1 MKYYQV
7 KIYTNHEGVE
17 PLSAVL
23 LENGFDSIVVD
34 DPADV
39 ADILNKKEEYEWDY
53 IDPSVFEDQDKEPTI
68 TIYFEDSE
76 TTTEQIGELTKLV
89 ESVKASVEEEMYGP
103 DADFGRLDVE
113 TILVDDE
120 DWKDKWKEFFKPSK
134 ITNTLVVKP
143 TWEEYEPA
151 AGEKV
156 IEIDP
161 GMAFGTGTHET
172 TTLCMRLLEKY
183 LKDGQSV
190 MDVGCGS
197 GILAIAAAL
206 LGSEDILG
214 VEIDPD
220 AVRTAIENV
229 ELNGVADAVTVQ
241 EGDLTKDVDKVVDL
255 IVANLMAPLV
265 IELSGA
271 AADHLVDKGI
281 YISSGILI
289 EKRDMVAE
297 AVKEAGFEILEILEE
312 GEWCAI
318 AAQKL

>member
-7 KIYTNHEGVE
+7 KIYTSHEGIE

-34 DPADV
+34 DPAD
-39 ADILNKKEEYEWDY
+39 AFDILNKKEDYEWDY
-53 IDPSVFEDQDKEPTI
+53 IDPSVFANKDKEPTI
-68 TIYFEDSE
+68 TIYFEDTKISALH
-76 TTTEQIGELTKLV
+76 IRELTKLI
-89 ESVKASVEEEMYGP
+89 EMVKGCVKGGMYGP
-103 DADFGRLDVE
+103 EADFGRLEVE
-113 TILVDDE
+113 TIIVNDD

-134 ITNTLVVKP
+134 ITDTLVVKP

-151 AGEKV
+151 EGEKI

-183 LKDGQSV
+183 LKDDQSV

-206 LGSEDILG
+206 LGSKDILG

-229 ELNGVADAVTVQ
+229 ELNGVSDVVEVK
-241 EGDLTKDVDKVVDL
+241 EGDLTKGVNKVVDL

-289 EKRDMVAE
+289 EKRDQVAE
-297 AVKEAGFEILEILEE
+297 AVKAAGFEIVEILEE

-318 AAQKL
+318 AAQKM

>member
-7 KIYTNHEGVE
+7 KIYTSHEGIE

-23 LENGFDSIVVD
+23 MENGFDSIVVD

-53 IDPSVFEDQDKEPTI
+53 IDPSVFANQDKEPTI
-68 TIYFEDSE
+68 TIYFED
-76 TTTEQIGELTKLV
+76 TKIAAVHIRELTKLI
-89 ESVKASVEEEMYGP
+89 ESVKSCAAGGMYGSN
-103 DADFGRLDVE
+103 ADFGRLYVE
-113 TILVDDE
+113 TVLVNDE

-134 ITNTLVVKP
+134 ITETLVVKP
-143 TWEEYEPA
+143 TWEEYEKA
-151 AGEKV
+151 DGEQV

-183 LKDGQSV
+183 LKDGDSV

-206 LGSEDILG
+206 LGSKDILG

-229 ELNGVADAVTVQ
+229 ELNGVSNVVTVQ

-271 AADHLVDKGI
+271 AADHLVCKGI

-297 AVKEAGFEILEILEE
+297 AVKESGFEILEILEE

-318 AAQKL
+318 AAQKM

>member
-7 KIYTNHEGVE
+7 TIYLNHAGIE
-17 PLSAVL
+17 PVSAAL
-23 LENGFDSIVVD
+23 LEKGYDSIVVD

-39 ADILNKKEEYEWDY
+39 ADILNKKETYEWDY
-53 IDPSVFEDQDKEPTI
+53 IDPSVFADQDKEPTI
-68 TIYFEDSE
+68 SIYFEDSK
-76 TTTEQIGELTKLV
+76 TSVLQIMEVTKIVDLVKKNV
-89 ESVKASVEEEMYGP
+89 ESGMYGE
-103 DADFGRLDVE
+103 DADFGRLHVE
-113 TILVDDE
+113 SVIVDDD
-120 DWKDKWKEFFKPSK
+120 DWKDKWKEYFKPSK
-134 ITNTLVVKP
+134 ITDRLVVKP
-143 TWEEYEPA
+143 TWEEYEKA
-151 AGEKV
+151 EDELV
-156 IEIDP
+156 IQIDP

-172 TTLCMRLLEKY
+172 TTLCMTLLEKY

-229 ELNGVADAVTVQ
+229 ELNGVDDVITVQ
-241 EGDLTKDVDKVVDL
+241 QGDLTKDVDKVVDL

-265 IELSGA
+265 IQLSDA
-271 AADHLVDKGI
+271 AAEHLTENGI
-281 YISSGILI
+281 YISSGILV
-289 EKRDMVAE
+289 EKKDMVAE
-297 AVKEAGFEILEILEE
+297 AVCKAGFEIIEILEK

-318 AAQKL
+318 AAQKK

>member
-1 MKYYQV
+1 MKFIKV
-7 KIYTNHEGVE
+7 TIYTSHAGIE
-17 PLSAVL
+17 PLSAML
-23 LENGFDSIVVD
+23 MEKDITSIVVD

-39 ADILNKKEEYEWDY
+39 ADIMDKKEAYEWDY
-53 IDPSVFEDQDKEPTI
+53 IDPSVFDNKDKEPTI
-68 TIYFEDSE
+68 TVYFDDD
-76 TTTEQIGELTKLV
+76 TNEQIADLRSCV
-89 ESVKASVEEEMYGP
+89 ETLRSF
-103 DADFGRLDVE
+103 ADEGFFGDVDIGRLDVE
-113 TILVDDE
+113 ETVVDDE
-120 DWKDKWKEFFKPSK
+120 AWKDKWKEFFKPSK
-134 ITNTLVVKP
+134 ITDTLVVKP
-143 TWEEYEPA
+143 TWEEYEKA
-151 AGEKV
+151 EGEKI

-183 LKDGQSV
+183 LKEGKSV

-206 LGSEDILG
+206 LGSKEILG
-214 VEIDPD
+214 IEIDPD

-229 ELNGVADAVTVQ
+229 ELNGVSDVVTVK

-271 AADHLVDKGI
+271 AAEHLTDKGI
-281 YISSGILI
+281 YISSGILV
-289 EKRDMVAE
+289 EKRDMVSE
-297 AVKEAGFEILEILEE
+297 AVKAAGFEILEILEE

-318 AAQKL
+318 AAQKI

>member
-7 KIYTNHEGVE
+7 KIYTSHEGIE

-34 DPADV
+34 DPAD
-39 ADILNKKEEYEWDY
+39 AFDILNKKEDYEWDY
-53 IDPSVFEDQDKEPTI
+53 IDPSVFANKDKEPTI
-68 TIYFEDSE
+68 TIYFEDTKISALH
-76 TTTEQIGELTKLV
+76 IRELTKLI
-89 ESVKASVEEEMYGP
+89 EMVKGCVKGGMYGP
-103 DADFGRLDVE
+103 EADFGRLEVE
-113 TILVDDE
+113 TIIVNDD

-134 ITNTLVVKP
+134 ITDTLVVKP

-151 AGEKV
+151 EGEKI

-183 LKDGQSV
+183 LKDDQSV

-206 LGSEDILG
+206 LGSKDILG

-229 ELNGVADAVTVQ
+229 ELNGVSDVVEVK
-241 EGDLTKDVDKVVDL
+241 EGDLTKGVNKVVDL

-289 EKRDMVAE
+289 EKRDQVAE
-297 AVKEAGFEILEILEE
+297 AVKAAGFEIVVILEE

-318 AAQKL
+318 AAQKM

>member
-7 KIYTNHEGVE
+7 TIYTSHEGIE

-39 ADILNKKEEYEWDY
+39 EDILNKKEEYEWDY
-53 IDPSVFEDQDKEPTI
+53 IDPSVFANKDKEPTI
-68 TIYFEDSE
+68 TIYFED
-76 TTTEQIGELTKLV
+76 TKLTAIHIRELTKLI
-89 ESVKASVEEEMYGP
+89 ESVKSCVKGGMYGP
-103 DADFGRLDVE
+103 DADFGRLHVE
-113 TILVDDE
+113 TVVVNDD

-134 ITNTLVVKP
+134 ITDTLVVKP

-151 AGEKV
+151 EGEKI

-183 LKDGQSV
+183 LKDDQSV

-206 LGSEDILG
+206 LGSKDILG

-229 ELNGVADAVTVQ
+229 ELNGVSDAVAVK
-241 EGDLTKDVDKVVDL
+241 EGDLTKGVDKVVDL

-289 EKRDMVAE
+289 EKRDQVAE
-297 AVKEAGFEILEILEE
+297 AVKAAGFEIIEILEE

-318 AAQKL
+318 AARKL

>member
-1 MKYYQV
+1 MKYYKV
-7 KIYTNHEGVE
+7 TIYTNHEGIE
-17 PLSAVL
+17 PVSAAL
-23 LENGFDSIVVD
+23 LEKGYDSIVVD

-39 ADILNKKEEYEWDY
+39 ADILNKKEKYEWDY
-53 IDPSVFEDQDKEPTI
+53 IDPAVFEDQDKEPTI
-68 TIYFEDSE
+68 SIYFEDSK
-76 TTTEQIGELTKLV
+76 TSVLQIMDVTKTV
-89 ESVKASVEEEMYGP
+89 DVVKKNVVNGVYG
-103 DADFGRLDVE
+103 DNADFGRLHVE
-113 TILVDDE
+113 SVIVDDE

-134 ITNTLVVKP
+134 ITDRLVVKP
-143 TWEEYEPA
+143 TWEEYEKA
-151 AGEKV
+151 EGELV
-156 IEIDP
+156 IQIDP

-172 TTLCMRLLEKY
+172 TTLCMTLLEKY

-206 LGSEDILG
+206 LGSKDILG

-229 ELNGVADAVTVQ
+229 ELNQVDDVITVQ
-241 EGDLTKDVDKVVDL
+241 QGDLTKDVDKVVDL

-265 IELSGA
+265 IQLSGA
-271 AADHLVDKGI
+271 AAEHLTPNGI
-281 YISSGILI
+281 YISSGILV

-297 AVKEAGFEILEILEE
+297 AVREAGFEIIEILEK

-318 AAQKL
+318 AAQKK

>member
-1 MKYYQV
+1 MNYYQV
-7 KIYTNHEGVE
+7 TIYTSHAGIE
-17 PLSAVL
+17 PISAVL
-23 LENGFDSIVVD
+23 MEHGFDSIVVD

-39 ADILNKKEEYEWDY
+39 EDILNKKEEYEWDY
-53 IDPSVFEDQDKEPTI
+53 IDPSVFANKDKEPTI
-68 TIYFEDSE
+68 TIYFDDTKISA
-76 TTTEQIGELTKLV
+76 IHIRELTKLIEAV
-89 ESVKASVEEEMYGP
+89 RGAVKSGMYGSN
-103 DADFGRLDVE
+103 ADFGRLHVE
-113 TILVDDE
+113 TTLVRDD

-134 ITNTLVVKP
+134 ITDHLVVKP
-143 TWEEYEPA
+143 TWEEYTPA
-151 AGEKV
+151 EGESV

-172 TTLCMRLLEKY
+172 TTLCMVLLEKY
-183 LKDGQSV
+183 LKADQSV

-206 LGSEDILG
+206 LGSKDILG

-229 ELNGVADAVTVQ
+229 ELNKVSDVVTVQ
-241 EGDLTKDVDKVVDL
+241 EGDLTKDVDKVVDV

-271 AADHLVDKGI
+271 AAEHLTDGGI
-281 YISSGILI
+281 YISSGILV
-289 EKRDMVAE
+289 EKKDQVAE
-297 AVKEAGFEILEILEE
+297 AVVAAGFEIIEILEK

-318 AAQKL
+318 AAQKK

>member
-7 KIYTNHEGVE
+7 KIYTSHEGIE

-23 LENGFDSIVVD
+23 MEHGFDSLVVD
-34 DPADV
+34 DPAD
-39 ADILNKKEEYEWDY
+39 AFDILNKKEDYEWDY
-53 IDPSVFEDQDKEPTI
+53 IDPSVFANKDKEPTI
-68 TIYFEDSE
+68 TIYFEDTKISA
-76 TTTEQIGELTKLV
+76 IHIRELTKIV
-89 ESVKASVEEEMYGP
+89 EMVKGCVKGGMYGP
-103 DADFGRLDVE
+103 EADFGRLEVE
-113 TILVDDE
+113 TVIVNDN

-134 ITNTLVVKP
+134 ITDTLVVKP
-143 TWEEYEPA
+143 TWEEYTPA
-151 AGEKV
+151 EGEKI

-183 LKDGQSV
+183 LKDDQSV

-206 LGSEDILG
+206 LGSKDILG

-229 ELNGVADAVTVQ
+229 ELNGVSDVVAVK
-241 EGDLTKDVDKVVDL
+241 EGDLTKGVDKVVDL

-289 EKRDMVAE
+289 EKRDQVAE
-297 AVKEAGFEILEILEE
+297 AVKAAGFEIVEILEE

-318 AAQKL
+318 AAQKM

>member
-7 KIYTNHEGVE
+7 TIYTNHEGIE
-17 PLSAVL
+17 PVSAVL
-23 LENGFDSIVVD
+23 MEYGFDSIVVD

-39 ADILNKKEEYEWDY
+39 DDILNKKEEYEWDY
-53 IDPSVFEDQDKEPTI
+53 IDPSVFNNKDKEPTI
-68 TIYFEDSE
+68 TIYFEDTKISA
-76 TTTEQIGELTKLV
+76 IHIRELTKIV
-89 ESVKASVEEEMYGP
+89 QAIKGSVASGMYGP
-103 DADFGRLDVE
+103 GADFGRLDVE
-113 TILVDDE
+113 TVIVNDD

-134 ITNTLVVKP
+134 ITDTLVVKP

-151 AGEKV
+151 EGEKV

-183 LKDGQSV
+183 LKDEQSV

-206 LGSEDILG
+206 LGSKDILG

-229 ELNGVADAVTVQ
+229 ELNGVSDVVTVQ

-271 AADHLVDKGI
+271 AADHLVEKGI

-289 EKRDMVAE
+289 EKRDMVAD

>member
-7 KIYTNHEGVE
+7 TIYTNHEGIE

-23 LENGFDSIVVD
+23 IENGFDSIVVD

-53 IDPSVFEDQDKEPTI
+53 IDPSVFENQDKEPTI
-68 TIYFEDSE
+68 TIYFDDSDE
-76 TTTEQIGELTKLV
+76 TLLQIAQVTGIV
-89 ESVKASVEEEMYGP
+89 ESVKEAAESGAYGENVN
-103 DADFGRLDVE
+103 FGRMQVE
-113 TILVDDE
+113 VELQDDSE
-120 DWKDKWKEFFKPSK
+120 WKDKWKEYFKPSK
-134 ITNTLVVKP
+134 ITDRLVVKP
-143 TWEEYEPA
+143 TWEEYEKA
-151 AGEKV
+151 EGELV
-156 IEIDP
+156 IQIDP

-172 TTLCMRLLEKY
+172 TTLCMTLLEKY
-183 LKDGQSV
+183 LKDGDSV

-206 LGSEDILG
+206 LGSKDILG

-229 ELNGVADAVTVQ
+229 ELNKVDDVVTVQ
-241 EGDLTKDVDKVVDL
+241 EGDLTKDVDKVVDV

-271 AADHLVDKGI
+271 AADHLTEKGI
-281 YISSGILI
+281 YISSGILV
-289 EKRDMVAE
+289 EKRDLVAD
-297 AVKEAGFEILEILEE
+297 AVKEAGFEIIEILEK

-318 AAQKL
+318 AAQKK

>member
-7 KIYTNHEGVE
+7 TIYTSHEGIE
-17 PLSAVL
+17 PVSAVL
-23 LENGFDSIVVD
+23 MEHGFDSIVVD

-39 ADILNKKEEYEWDY
+39 EDILDKKEKYEWDY
-53 IDPSVFEDQDKEPTI
+53 IDPSVFVNKDKEPTI
-68 TIYFEDSE
+68 TIYFEDTKLSA
-76 TTTEQIGELTKLV
+76 IHIRELTKLIEAV
-89 ESVKASVEEEMYGP
+89 KGSVKGGMYGP
-103 DADFGRLDVE
+103 DADFGRLEVE
-113 TILVDDE
+113 TVIVNDD

-134 ITNTLVVKP
+134 ITDTLVVKP

-151 AGEKV
+151 EGEKI

-183 LKDGQSV
+183 LKTDQSV

-206 LGSEDILG
+206 LGSKDILG

-229 ELNGVADAVTVQ
+229 ELNGVSDAVTVK
-241 EGDLTKDVDKVVDL
+241 EGDLTKGVDKVVDL

-271 AADHLVDKGI
+271 AADHLVEKGI

-289 EKRDMVAE
+289 EKRDQIAE
-297 AVKEAGFEILEILEE
+297 AVKEAGFEIIEILEE